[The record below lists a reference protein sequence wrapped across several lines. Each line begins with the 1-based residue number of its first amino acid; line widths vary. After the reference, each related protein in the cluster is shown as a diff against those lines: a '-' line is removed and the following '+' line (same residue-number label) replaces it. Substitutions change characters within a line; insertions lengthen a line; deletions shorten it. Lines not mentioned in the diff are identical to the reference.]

1 MKDMITDRRLPGVL
15 SLICVFLPISLHVI
29 LSKNG
34 VSKLHRLCHSDVNT
48 LCQDVVGNTQVVVEY
63 PSTPFEDLNSLSH
76 GGAGQEEEHYYYP
89 AALDYGVPKDMCM
102 WQAFLNNEIKSEE
115 CAAALKIGIE
125 NVQKQLP
132 FFYYSNLVY
141 VVLLHILALAHC
153 LTLSHCFYLIA
164 SEKGLSPRFRTA
176 VVFGPL
182 LVSFL
187 YIVSTTLRAGGAG
200 HTTVSVALNIL
211 VGLTVA
217 LVVMQTTMMM
227 LFTPSEQD
235 EEEKQQRCDSED
247 GYRRM
252 VDNETALYV
261 AVPLQVV

>member
-1 MKDMITDRRLPGVL
+1 MLFL
-15 SLICVFLPISLHVI
+15 SSIFLTISLDNLKTR

-34 VSKLHRLCHSDVNT
+34 LSKLHRLCHSDVNT
-48 LCQDVVGNTQVVVEY
+48 LCQDVVGNTQVVVES

-76 GGAGQEEEHYYYP
+76 GGGQEEEHYYYP

-115 CAAALKIGIE
+115 CAAALKTGME

-132 FFYYSNLVY
+132 FFYYSNLVH
-141 VVLLHILALAHC
+141 VVLLHILAHC
-153 LTLSHCFYLIA
+153 LTLSCIFYLVA
-164 SEKGLSPRFRTA
+164 SEKGLSPRVRTA

-187 YIVSTTLRAGGAG
+187 YIVSATLRAGGAV
-200 HTTVSVALNIL
+200 HTIASVALNIQAMY
-211 VGLTVA
+211 LTVA
-217 LVVMQTTMMM
+217 VMLTTIM

-252 VDNETALYV
+252 GDDETVLYV